1 MNSEKL
7 QRIMGIYLQQQQI
20 FQSLLNEI
28 LNEDEEIDDD

>member
-20 FQSLLNEI
+20 IQSLLNEI
-28 LNEDEEIDDD
+28 LNQDEEIDDD